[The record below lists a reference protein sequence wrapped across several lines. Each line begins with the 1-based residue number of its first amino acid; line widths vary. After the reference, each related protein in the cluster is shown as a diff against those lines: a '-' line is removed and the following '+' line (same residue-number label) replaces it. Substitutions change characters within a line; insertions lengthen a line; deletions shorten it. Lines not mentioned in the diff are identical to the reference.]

1 MAITDEEILEAQ
13 SLLASLEGIF
23 AEPSGAVSIAA
34 ARRLR
39 QTGVIGPKDSVVCVV
54 TGHGLKQLAE
64 PRFTDVPTIDP
75 TLAALERA
83 LEGGVPCP

>member
-1 MAITDEEILEAQ
+1 M
-13 SLLASLEGIF
+13 
-23 AEPSGAVSIAA
+23 SIAA

-39 QTGVIGPKDSVVCVV
+39 QTGVIGPKDSVVAIV
-54 TGHGLKQLAE
+54 TGNGLKQLAE
-64 PRFTDVPTIDP
+64 PRPAEILIIEP